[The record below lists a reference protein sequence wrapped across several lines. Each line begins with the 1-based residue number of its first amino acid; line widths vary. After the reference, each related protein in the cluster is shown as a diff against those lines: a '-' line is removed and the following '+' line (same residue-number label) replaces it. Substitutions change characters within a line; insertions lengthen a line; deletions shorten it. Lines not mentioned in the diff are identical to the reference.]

1 MVSFLDGVECID
13 IGPLKLNVFF
23 YPLQVKQFPRL
34 SLIILVVEEI
44 LNHK

>member
-1 MVSFLDGVECID
+1 MVSVPDGVEFID

-34 SLIILVVEEI
+34 LLITCSGGDF
-44 LNHK
+44 KP